1 MSRTCLLLQCVF
13 LESCNLPTSATRSL
27 LSNSFTCPQA
37 FFIFGDSL
45 TDTGNIQIL
54 APGVNST
61 TLNYPYGESYTFTN
75 ERGHN
80 RYSDGRLIVDFIAQA
95 FGFPFFEPILLQ
107 SDKGFQTDYTH
118 GVNFAYSGAT
128 VIPNNTKNPIYLQYE
143 LDKFFDYKKALL
155 SSPQPST
162 PLSFLPTAAYLIP
175 EMGINDF
182 YYAYSNGVS
191 PETAIDEILPKSLKL
206 VVSAVEQLHA
216 SGARIIIVGNQ
227 QPQGC
232 SPSVLTPLRG
242 IRTGRYDTIGCSDE
256 HNRVNRVFNRK
267 LKRALTKLQES
278 YKIDGTL
285 IIQFDF
291 YNAFMEVFTNPAKY
305 GFNPSNRFEVCCGF
319 GGPYNYNGKVMCGNN
334 GTVPLSKGRTQ
345 FVNISTALNPKEHI
359 EWDGV
364 HFTEATY
371 KVIASFFLSDLP
383 TSATRSLLSNSFPC
397 PQAFFIFGDS
407 ITDTGN
413 IQLLAPGLAATT
425 LNYPYGESYTFT
437 NERGHNRYSDGRL
450 IVDFIAQAFGF
461 PFFEPIL
468 LELEKG
474 FKTDYT
480 HGVDFAYSGAVVLP
494 NSTVTPIHLQV
505 ELDQFFVYKKAL
517 LSSPQPSTPLSFL
530 PTAAYLIPE
539 IGINDFT
546 NAYVEGASPQTVID
560 EILPKSLNVVVSVV
574 KQLHASG
581 ARTIIVGNQ
590 PPQGCSSS
598 ILTAFLGTGPYDTI
612 GCLDKYNKVNKVF
625 NKKLKQALTKLQ
637 ESYKTDGTLIIQFD
651 FYNALTELYTNPA
664 QYGFNPSTK
673 LEACCGFGGPYNY
686 NRNVTCGDS
695 GNVSLSTGGTQFV
708 NISTAPNPKEHIEW
722 DGIHFTQAAYKII
735 ASFFLSGHFF
745 ISPLG
750 FNFKHLCNLDFSQ
763 F

>member
-1 MSRTCLLLQCVF
+1 MLGPHLQMINDTNGDE
-13 LESCNLPTSATRSL
+13 ESYITNSSNNMIILDLPTNATRSL
-27 LSNSFTCPQA
+27 LSNSFKCPQA

-45 TDTGNIQIL
+45 TDTGNIQ
-54 APGVNST
+54 
-61 TLNYPYGESYTFTN
+61 
-75 ERGHN
+75 
-80 RYSDGRLIVDFIAQA
+80 
-95 FGFPFFEPILLQ
+95 
-107 SDKGFQTDYTH
+107 
-118 GVNFAYSGAT
+118 
-128 VIPNNTKNPIYLQYE
+128 
-143 LDKFFDYKKALL
+143 
-155 SSPQPST
+155 
-162 PLSFLPTAAYLIP
+162 
-175 EMGINDF
+175 
-182 YYAYSNGVS
+182 
-191 PETAIDEILPKSLKL
+191 
-206 VVSAVEQLHA
+206 
-216 SGARIIIVGNQ
+216 
-227 QPQGC
+227 
-232 SPSVLTPLRG
+232 
-242 IRTGRYDTIGCSDE
+242 
-256 HNRVNRVFNRK
+256 
-267 LKRALTKLQES
+267 
-278 YKIDGTL
+278 
-285 IIQFDF
+285 
-291 YNAFMEVFTNPAKY
+291 
-305 GFNPSNRFEVCCGF
+305 
-319 GGPYNYNGKVMCGNN
+319 
-334 GTVPLSKGRTQ
+334 
-345 FVNISTALNPKEHI
+345 
-359 EWDGV
+359 
-364 HFTEATY
+364 
-371 KVIASFFLSDLP
+371 
-383 TSATRSLLSNSFPC
+383 
-397 PQAFFIFGDS
+397 
-407 ITDTGN
+407 
-413 IQLLAPGLAATT
+413 LLAPGFAATT
-425 LNYPYGESYTFT
+425 LHYPYGESYTFT

-468 LELEKG
+468 LESDKG

-546 NAYVEGASPQTVID
+546 NAYVEGASPKTTID
-560 EILPKSLNVVVSVV
+560 EILPKSLNVVVSAVE
-574 KQLHASG
+574 QLHASG

-598 ILTAFLGTGPYDTI
+598 ILTGFLGTGPYDTI
-612 GCLDKYNKVNKVF
+612 GCLDEYNKVNKVF

-651 FYNALTELYTNPA
+651 FYNALTKLYTNPA

-708 NISTAPNPKEHIEW
+708 NISTAPNPKKHIEW

-735 ASFFLSGHFF
+735 ASFFLSGQFF
-745 ISPLG
+745 ISPVG